1 MTVKKTG
8 RVVLLD
14 IAVSFSFSS
23 KLYSMF
29 FRLQKSVYI
38 CTYLRTLLLAVFNKR
53 YFELQLLQ
61 VAIRNNLICRL
72 TFVQSVL

>member
-29 FRLQKSVYI
+29 FRLQKSVY
-38 CTYLRTLLLAVFNKR
+38 TYLRTLLLAVFNKR

-61 VAIRNNLICRL
+61 VAIRNKLICRL
-72 TFVQSVL
+72 MFVQQ